1 MTQCAKL
8 RLNKTVRNMR
18 GQALVVIVLIM
29 AVVLTIALSV
39 VSRTVSDINISTKED
54 DSSRAFSA
62 AEAGV
67 EQALLKG
74 TPQTFGA
81 EVGSTGSFN
90 ATISQLTSGGTEF
103 AVPILLS
110 SGEIAP
116 VWLVEHDDITS
127 ELICSDL
134 KPCFTGDELKVCWGE
149 PGTPSDS
156 STTPALEVSV
166 VYTESENF
174 STTKIARAAYD
185 PHPTRA
191 NNFEKGADGGEAIDG
206 VAYEFCRKVNLV
218 NLDVNIRNTGS
229 ARPGPQYARLRMLYN
244 TTQSQPAGVKIVG
257 AGNLPLQGQKVVS
270 TGTSGEAQRSLEV
283 YKLFSDLPPIFDYT
297 LFSGAG
303 GIVK

>member
-1 MTQCAKL
+1 MRDMLAIQRGSLAQ
-8 RLNKTVRNMR
+8 R

-62 AEAGV
+62 AEAGI

-74 TPQTFGA
+74 TPQTFEA

-116 VWLVEHDDITS
+116 VWLVEHDDTTS

-134 KPCFTGDELKVCWGE
+134 KPCFTGDDLKVCWGE

-166 VYTESENF
+166 VYTDSDSDF

-191 NNFEKGADGGEAIDG
+191 NNFTKGADSGEAIDG
-206 VAYEFCRKVNLV
+206 QAYQFCRTVDLTSLGVTIRPTVN
-218 NLDVNIRNTGS
+218 
-229 ARPGPQYARLRMLYN
+229 ARRGPQYARLRMLYN

-257 AGNLPLQGQKVVS
+257 TENLPLQGQKVVS

-297 LFSGAG
+297 LFSGVG

>member
-1 MTQCAKL
+1 MRNIPAKQ
-8 RLNKTVRNMR
+8 RGHPAQR

-67 EQALLKG
+67 EQALLKD
-74 TPQTFGA
+74 TPQTFAA

-90 ATISQLTSGGTEF
+90 ATISQLTSGGTAF

-110 SGEIAP
+110 SGETAP
-116 VWLVEHDDITS
+116 VWLVEHDDATA
-127 ELICSDL
+127 ELTCSAS
-134 KPCFTGDELKVCWGE
+134 KPCFTGDELKVCWGA
-149 PGTPSDS
+149 PGTPSDI

-166 VYTESENF
+166 VYTESDTDF
-174 STTKIARAAYD
+174 STTKIGRAAYD

-191 NNFEKGADGGEAIDG
+191 NNFMKGADSGETIDG
-206 VAYEFCRKVNLV
+206 TAYQFCRTVNLADI
-218 NLDVNIRNTGS
+218 DVTIRPTVS
-229 ARPGPQYARLRMLYN
+229 SRRGPQYARLRMLYN
-244 TTQSQPAGVKIVG
+244 TTQSQPVGVVVAG
-257 AGNLPLQGQKVVS
+257 AGNLPLQGQKIVS
-270 TGTSGEAQRSLEV
+270 TGTSGDAQRSLEV
-283 YKLFSDLPPIFDYT
+283 YELFSDLPPIFDYT